1 MLALLSLPQ
10 GAPRSQ
16 VCDFTCAEPA
26 NASWF
31 ACRAEKCTPRLP
43 EDLCVDGSEPTLTPE
58 PGAKE
63 GEGRAVAGPA
73 ECAEAGVPALGS
85 FAERCELCL
94 SLAQSAINL
103 ARRAAFVDMHAVPQP
118 CHSRAAAVRPVAPPL
133 ASTTRPRLGAAWG
146 VVWR

>member
-1 MLALLSLPQ
+1 MSSTGLLVVLAPHHASAKSAEIVDARVAAVMLALLSLPAQ
-10 GAPRSQ
+10 GAARYQ

-26 NASWF
+26 NASWL

-43 EDLCVDGSEPTLTPE
+43 EDLCLDGSEPTLTPE

-73 ECAEAGVPALGS
+73 ECAEAGAPALGS

-103 ARRAAFVDMHAVPQP
+103 ARR
-118 CHSRAAAVRPVAPPL
+118 
-133 ASTTRPRLGAAWG
+133 PRLC
-146 VVWR
+146 